1 MRTTRPYTMRTRAE
15 GVARTRARILEAT
28 WTLTGEVLLA
38 QLSLDAVAARAGV
51 SVQTVLRQFGS
62 RAGLLEATRQHAT
75 SAVEAERRPPV
86 GDRSEAMRV
95 LLDHYE
101 LRGDAVLLLL
111 SQESSDPLVRS
122 ITDQG
127 RRLHR
132 EWVRTVF
139 ADELAPAG
147 TAEDARDAASELED
161 LLVVAT
167 DVFTWKLLRRDRDLS
182 RTRTEARMNR
192 LADAVLAAAGRTV
205 RSAAADRQGAT
216 DG

>member
-15 GVARTRARILEAT
+15 GVARTRSRILEAT
-28 WTLTGEVLLA
+28 WTLAGEVLLA

-75 SAVEAERRPPV
+75 AAVEAERRPPH
-86 GDRSEAMRV
+86 GDRAEAMRV

-111 SQESSDPLVRS
+111 SQESTDPLVRS

-132 EWVRTVF
+132 EWVRAVF
-139 ADELAPAG
+139 ADELAAAG
-147 TAEDARDAASELED
+147 DDGDGGDGGELED

-205 RSAAADRQGAT
+205 RSSSAGRQGAT